1 MARRCMLDDVSPGQ
15 TRYYQPYIG
24 PARDRTSEENPQS
37 RNSHR
42 DLSTEKTDERE
53 DVDEN

>member
-1 MARRCMLDDVSPGQ
+1 MARTCMLDGVSPGG

-42 DLSTEKTDERE
+42 NLSTEKTDERE
-53 DVDEN
+53 GVDEN

>member
-1 MARRCMLDDVSPGQ
+1 MARACMLDDISPGQ
-15 TRYYQPYIG
+15 TGYYQPYIG